1 MADGEN
7 GYPLSV
13 REQYRVAQPRTWS
26 IDTAKERASLFEFV
40 GAGMKEEDLPEF
52 AATLDRYL
60 AGVLIGIANKC
71 EGLADN
77 ATALTGPQWYIGGW
91 REAMRHIEELGWAI
105 DPD

>member
-1 MADGEN
+1 MADGARKR
-7 GYPLSV
+7 GVTV
-13 REQYRVAQPRTWS
+13 REEYRVAQPHTWQ

-40 GAGMKEEDLPEF
+40 GAGVKEEDLPEF

-71 EGLADN
+71 EGMADN
-77 ATALTGPQWYIGGW
+77 ATALTGPYWYIGGW
-91 REAMRHIEELGWAI
+91 REAMQHIEELGWAI